1 MAILA
6 KNPASL
12 SFLAN
17 FIWLKSKKKFRQLGD
32 FGDFQWLF
40 WLKMDLE
47 DLTKQLP
54 RSRSLPQV
62 YPLKLKLIQSDSIQ
76 SNGSVFGFN
85 KDSGIVDE
93 NHSGISVGVIPVGL
107 EGIVGEDYAS
117 QGSGMLASE
126 PQSEVDLPENDPMDQ
141 NGSNGSGPKVESEK
155 SSLKL
160 VMLDKKMNLNIR
172 TLKQH
177 YYAEGGWGWII
188 VLVTLCV
195 QMISHGLQVNL
206 AMYLM
211 AVPKSSIISRRLLNG
226 SVEQSGKN
234 TVVYY

>member
-1 MAILA
+1 
-6 KNPASL
+6 
-12 SFLAN
+12 
-17 FIWLKSKKKFRQLGD
+17 
-32 FGDFQWLF
+32 
-40 WLKMDLE
+40 MDLE

-76 SNGSVFGFN
+76 SNGSVFGFP

-107 EGIVGEDYAS
+107 EGIGEDYAS

-126 PQSEVDLPENDPMDQ
+126 PQSEVDIQGDDLNEQNPDQ
-141 NGSNGSGPKVESEK
+141 PKGVESEK

-160 VMLDKKMNLNIR
+160 VMLNPFDKKMKELR

-177 YYAEGGWGWII
+177 YYPEGGWGWVI

-195 QMISHGLQVNL
+195 MIISHGLQVTL

-226 SVEQSGKN
+226 SVEQSGKKLG
-234 TVVYY
+234 TVF

>member
-1 MAILA
+1 
-6 KNPASL
+6 
-12 SFLAN
+12 
-17 FIWLKSKKKFRQLGD
+17 
-32 FGDFQWLF
+32 
-40 WLKMDLE
+40 MDLE
-47 DLTKQLP
+47 DLKKQLP

-76 SNGSVFGFN
+76 SNGSIFGMG

-93 NHSGISVGVIPVGL
+93 NHSGISVGVMPEGL
-107 EGIVGEDYAS
+107 GDDFAS

-126 PQSEVDLPENDPMDQ
+126 PQSEVDIQGDDLLHQTPDGACQ
-141 NGSNGSGPKVESEK
+141 KGVESEK

-160 VMLDKKMNLNIR
+160 VMLNPFDKKMKELR

-177 YYAEGGWGWII
+177 YYPEGGWGWVI

-195 QMISHGLQVNL
+195 MIISHGLQVTL

-226 SVEQSGKN
+226 SVEQSGKQL
-234 TVVYY
+234 TQWSWCLV